1 MTPSEIGVAMR
12 GLRADYFALKSTR
25 SSAPPAADE
34 HVRVDALW
42 LCRTGQRQTVVMT
55 DLSRFG
61 GELRARFSGCH
72 TTSGGEV
79 WVRHEDAVA
88 ALDLAREHGLRLL
101 GMEGFVVGD
110 VSVYPSMSRIADY
123 SSLEEPGTA
132 YDHAR
137 ALLIGPWVTIPD
149 DLHSEAEGHYMID
162 LVVAD

>member
-1 MTPSEIGVAMR
+1 V
-12 GLRADYFALKSTR
+12 
-25 SSAPPAADE
+25 
-34 HVRVDALW
+34 LW
-42 LCRTGQRQTVVMT
+42 LCGAGHRQTVVMT
-55 DLSRFG
+55 DPSLFG
-61 GELRARFSGCH
+61 RELRARFSGCH

-123 SSLEEPGTA
+123 SSLDEPGTA